1 MENDEK
7 AMNGADR
14 GKKKRFLSWGF
25 TVGLLAGVVAAALS
39 AAGLL
44 DRLEVGTRDLRFRL
58 RGPVEPDPEIAL
70 VTIDQRSLTE
80 LGRYPWPRGLLAQ
93 LVERIHSADPACLA
107 LDLALLEPD
116 NPASDERL
124 ADAIGMGVTVLPV
137 YLSPIPGQPL
147 RWLTPAAPF
156 SAKAHSL
163 GHVALVP
170 DLDGVYRT
178 LYAYQSYGGL
188 SYPAFSAAAATAFGG
203 GRLEPLSASL
213 ESGVSQSDRL
223 DITYRGPTGTFP
235 TYSAVAVLR
244 SDEAQLAEWF
254 QGKLVFFGASAEGL
268 HDAVITP
275 FSMRAPM
282 PAVEV
287 HANAAA
293 TILEGDEPTVWPRWA
308 LIVLSLVLAAVTGD
322 LFARFRPKISI
333 VVFIG
338 FVVGYPLAAGAVFAL
353 ANHLLPVVSGLLAG
367 SLAFLFTSLGRLV
380 SVNRALDKRL
390 MDLELLLSDQL
401 SREEPVT
408 GAAEAA
414 TSLTYT
420 LGLHGLLLRDGTGK
434 VLFRQG
440 EVGNPEDEPEPPL
453 RTYRDNSAGTEL
465 CLFYS
470 GTPSVNEV
478 ALLTAGAQQ
487 FKRIFRP
494 AGGEI
499 AWPLATL
506 TREHTQA
513 KLDILSHLEEN
524 LAASRL
530 TLQHVLDAAAEVILL
545 TSVYGVVRLANTA
558 ARELFADGDGTRGP
572 KETVGQSI
580 YSLMPGQN
588 LRQFLVD
595 AVDGAIS
602 DTVKIQ
608 GMTFLLAV
616 APLADERGLRGFVV
630 TLTDITELARI
641 DRMKSDVMH
650 ILSHDLKSPL
660 GTIRGFAELLAD
672 REVSRD
678 ERLEYVGHL
687 AAETDKL
694 LKLIETFLDVSRLE
708 SGRRRGQFLPV
719 DLCAVAEE
727 VIELGRIT
735 ANQAGK
741 TLLLDRPPAVSAVL
755 ADVNLVSRALANLL
769 DNAVK
774 YAPAGTD
781 VTVAVRELER
791 AVEVSVTDE
800 GPGIEP
806 EEREHIFEKFYR
818 AKAARDVGGTG
829 LGLSFVAQV
838 ARLHRA
844 EVLVASTPGKGATFT
859 LRFNKPDL
867 EGEEPEGVGETE
879 A

>member
-1 MENDEK
+1 MVENDK
-7 AMNGADR
+7 QAKGDAGR
-14 GKKKRFLSWGF
+14 GRKRRFGSWGF
-25 TVGLLAGVVAAALS
+25 TVGLLAGVAAAALS
-39 AAGLL
+39 AAGFL

-93 LVERIHSADPACLA
+93 LVERIHSAEPACLA

-147 RWLTPAAPF
+147 KWLVPAAPF
-156 SAKAHSL
+156 SAKAYSL

-178 LYAYQSYGGL
+178 LYEYQSYGGL
-188 SYPAFSAAAATAFGG
+188 SYPAFSAAAAAAFGG
-203 GRLEPLSASL
+203 GRLEPMSAPL
-213 ESGVSQSDRL
+213 ESGVSQSGRL
-223 DITYRGPTGTFP
+223 DIAYRGPTGTFP

-244 SDEAQLAEWF
+244 SDDAQLAEWF
-254 QGKLVFFGASAEGL
+254 HDKLVFFGASAEGL

-275 FSMRAPM
+275 FSPQAPM

-293 TILEGDEPTVWPRWA
+293 TILGGDEPTVWPRWA
-308 LIVLSLVLAAVTGD
+308 IILLSLVLAGVSGD
-322 LFARFRPKISI
+322 LFTRFRPKISI
-333 VVFIG
+333 VGFVG
-338 FVVGYPLAAGAVFAL
+338 FVVGYPLAAWVVFAL
-353 ANHLLPVVSGLLAG
+353 TNDLLPVVPGLLAG
-367 SLAFLFTSLGRLV
+367 SLAFVFTSLGRLV
-380 SVNRALDKRL
+380 SVNRALDRRL
-390 MDLELLLSDQL
+390 IDLELLLSDQL

-420 LGLHGLLLRDGTGK
+420 LGLHGLLLRDTAGK

-440 EVGNPEDEPEPPL
+440 EVANPDDEPEPPL
-453 RTYRDNSAGTEL
+453 RVYRDNSAGTEL

-478 ALLTAGAQQ
+478 ALLTAGARQ

-494 AGGEI
+494 ADGEV

-506 TREHTQA
+506 TRAHTQV
-513 KLDILSHLEEN
+513 KLDILSHLEED

-545 TSVYGVVRLANTA
+545 TSVYGVVRLANAA
-558 ARELFADGDGTRGP
+558 ARELFADEDGGP
-572 KETVGQSI
+572 EEMVGQSI

-595 AVDGAIS
+595 AVDGASS

-660 GTIRGFAELLAD
+660 GTIRGFAELLSD
-672 REVSRD
+672 RDVSRD

-694 LKLIETFLDVSRLE
+694 LRLIETFLDVSRLE

-719 DLCAVAEE
+719 DLCATAEE

-741 TLLLDRPPAVSAVL
+741 TLVLDRPPAVSAIL

-859 LRFNKPDL
+859 LRFNKPEL
-867 EGEEPEGVGETE
+867 EREAPEDADETD

>member
-1 MENDEK
+1 LDEK
-7 AMNGADR
+7 RPDR
-14 GKKKRFLSWGF
+14 ARDSGRRLATWGL
-25 TVGLLAGVVAAALS
+25 TVGLLAGLIAAALS
-39 AAGLL
+39 AAGLM

-58 RGPVEPDPEIAL
+58 RGPLEPDPEIVL

-93 LVERIHSADPACLA
+93 LVERIHSAEPACLA

-116 NPASDERL
+116 NPAVDERL
-124 ADAIGMGVTVLPV
+124 ADAIGGGTTVLPV

-147 RWLTPAAPF
+147 RWLTPAPPF
-156 SAKAHSL
+156 LAKAHSV

-188 SYPAFSAAAATAFGG
+188 SYPAFSAAAVTAYGG
-203 GRLEPLSASL
+203 GRLEPLSAPL
-213 ESGVSQSDRL
+213 EAGVSQSDRL
-223 DITYRGPTGTFP
+223 DILYRGPMGTFP
-235 TYSAVAVLR
+235 AYSAVAVLR
-244 SDEAQLAEWF
+244 SDDAQLAEWL
-254 QGKLVFFGASAEGL
+254 QGRLVFFGASAEGL
-268 HDAVITP
+268 HDSVITP
-275 FSMRAPM
+275 FSSRAPM

-293 TILEGDEPTVWPRWA
+293 TLLAGDEPVVWPRWA
-308 LIVLSLVLAAVTGD
+308 LVVLSVVLAVFTGD
-322 LFARFRPKISI
+322 LFARFRPRVSI
-333 VVFIG
+333 LVFLV
-338 FVVGYPLAAGAVFAL
+338 FLVGYPLVAWGVFA
-353 ANHLLPVVSGLLAG
+353 AFNHLLPLVPGLLAG
-367 SLAFLFTSLGRLV
+367 GLSFLFTSLGRLI
-380 SVNRALDKRL
+380 SVNRALDGRL
-390 MDLELLLSDQL
+390 LELERALSDQL

-408 GAAEAA
+408 VADEAA

-420 LGLHGLLLRDGTGK
+420 LGLHGLLLRDDSGR
-434 VLFRQG
+434 VLYRRG
-440 EVGNPEDEPEPPL
+440 DVLLNPEEEPEPPL
-453 RTYRDNSAGTEL
+453 RVYRDNSAGTEL

-470 GTPSVNEV
+470 GTPSVSEV
-478 ALLTAGAQQ
+478 ALLTAGARQ
-487 FKRIFRP
+487 FKRIFRA
-494 AGGEI
+494 AGGEF
-499 AWPLATL
+499 AGPLAGL
-506 TREHTQA
+506 TREHTQV

-524 LAASRL
+524 LASSRL
-530 TLQHVLDAAAEVILL
+530 TLQRVLDAAAEVILL
-545 TSVYGVVRLANTA
+545 TNAYGVVRLANA
-558 ARELFADGDGTRGP
+558 AALVLFAEGEDPP
-572 KETVGQSI
+572 KTEGLVGQSI

-595 AVDGAIS
+595 SVDGAS
-602 DTVKIQ
+602 SSTVKLR
-608 GMTFLLAV
+608 GLTFLLAV
-616 APLADERGLRGFVV
+616 APLSDEHGLRGFVI

-660 GTIRGFAELLAD
+660 GTIRGFAELLTD

-678 ERLEYVGHL
+678 ERLEYVGHVT
-687 AAETDKL
+687 AETDKL
-694 LKLIETFLDVSRLE
+694 LRLIEAFLDVSRLE
-708 SGRRRGQFLPV
+708 SGRQRGQLLPV
-719 DLCAVAEE
+719 NLCETAEE
-727 VIELGRIT
+727 AVELARIT
-735 ANQAGK
+735 AKQAGK
-741 TLLLDRPPAVSAVL
+741 TLVVERPPGVSPVL
-755 ADVNLVSRALANLL
+755 ADVNLVSRALANLI

-781 VTVAVRELER
+781 VTVTVRELER

-859 LRFNKPDL
+859 LRFNKPEL
-867 EGEEPEGVGETE
+867 EGEGPEETGDAE